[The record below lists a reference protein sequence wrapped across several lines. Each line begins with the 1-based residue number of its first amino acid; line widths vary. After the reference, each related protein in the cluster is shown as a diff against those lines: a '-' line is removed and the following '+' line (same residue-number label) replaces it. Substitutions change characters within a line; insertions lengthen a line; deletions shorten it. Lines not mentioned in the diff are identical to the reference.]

1 MALEFK
7 ILVQA
12 IILALA
18 VTFSVASI
26 LKMVTVI
33 TKMGMSKILSFNFLG
48 IPILLTIFL
57 SMSTSIFY
65 QEIGSFIAE
74 KVELIFLSS
83 SSVDIC
89 KCLTE
94 AGNSEY
100 MLKNGDACRDAISKE
115 LGVDNW
121 EKVNFSKNANL
132 SAKFD
137 ALANKC
143 K

>member
-1 MALEFK
+1 MNDKKQFK
-7 ILVQA
+7 KELKYLYSGIVVYFFILIMIFMKHGVNEILV
-12 IILALA
+12 
-18 VTFSVASI
+18 
-26 LKMVTVI
+26 
-33 TKMGMSKILSFNFLG
+33 
-48 IPILLTIFL
+48 
-57 SMSTSIFY
+57 
-65 QEIGSFIAE
+65 
-74 KVELIFLSS
+74 
-83 SSVDIC
+83 SVDIC
-89 KCLTE
+89 KCLTK

-100 MLKNGDACRDAISKE
+100 MQKNGDACRDAISKE